1 MERNTERSHPEIEI
15 RKKGAARPPIVADGS
30 SAPGL
35 GQGNRSVWTIG
46 LTNALHP
53 EAMSELAPWA
63 RTRRLSPDELG
74 ASGSPL
80 ENLDAILTSRGLP
93 PAWLDRCTGLKAVV
107 MYGDDSDP
115 ELLCAA
121 RTRGITCRVA
131 TGGRS
136 HAVAEYVIGAML
148 QWERGFQRSCGP
160 RALGSR
166 AARFDAA
173 AVRELR
179 GAKLGI
185 VGFGRVGSRIAEIAQ
200 FGFRMEVLAHTRTPE
215 RLPSSVRHCELE
227 ALFASCD
234 YIAVCCSKDF
244 STRHLVGRR
253 VLSKANPDLVLVN
266 VSESSLIEEHALA
279 RALDEGWLRG
289 AVLDRLEDA
298 ALGSPLHE
306 HPCVLHTSRIAG
318 QTREGERC
326 AEQMAVR
333 ELLLI
338 LEECADH
345 VGSV

>member
-1 MERNTERSHPEIEI
+1 MERNTERSHTEIETP
-15 RKKGAARPPIVADGS
+15 KAAGTRRIVIDS
-30 SAPGL
+30 SCSIG
-35 GQGNRSVWTIG
+35 GGEENRSLWTIG
-46 LTNALHP
+46 LTDALHP

-63 RTRRLSPDELG
+63 RVRRLSPGELG
-74 ASGSPL
+74 ESGSPL
-80 ENLDAILTSRGLP
+80 EKLDAVLTSRDLSR
-93 PAWLDRCTGLKAVV
+93 AWLDRCTGLKAMV

-115 ELLCAA
+115 ELLRAA

-136 HAVAEYVIGAML
+136 HAVAEYVIGAIL
-148 QWERGFQRSCGP
+148 QWERGFQRSHGP

-173 AVRELR
+173 TARELR
-179 GAKLGI
+179 GAKLGV
-185 VGFGRVGSRIAEIAQ
+185 VGFGRIGSRIAEIAR
-200 FGFRMEVLAHTRTPE
+200 FGFRMEVLAHTRSPE
-215 RLPSSVRHCELE
+215 KLPSSVRHCELG

-234 YIAVCCSKDF
+234 YIAVCCSKDP

-289 AVLDRLEDA
+289 AVLDRLEDVELA
-298 ALGSPLHE
+298 SPLHE

-318 QTREGERC
+318 QTREGQRC
-326 AEQMAVR
+326 AEQIAVR

-338 LEECADH
+338 LGERTYA
-345 VGSV
+345 